1 MNGEGKDLLPTS
13 AVACGPA
20 PARDMFHTCDNK
32 EITGGGGGASY
43 KNNYQKYCTVLVA
56 GWLGSAGT
64 FFFVL
69 VCLIFFYNKCVTYI
83 IRGKVTVKTT
93 SIF

>member
-1 MNGEGKDLLPTS
+1 MVKERTCSPLVLWHVALPLH
-13 AVACGPA
+13 V
-20 PARDMFHTCDNK
+20 TCFTYDNK
-32 EITGGGGGASY
+32 EITGDGGGASY